1 MEAFML
7 AGAHKDPQVVTSDW
21 QMIRAGIEGVTAHEV
36 LHVPRDHG
44 VITELYRAEWDPT
57 GLPVGH
63 VYQSR
68 LFPGAIGAW
77 SCHLKSID
85 RLFVN
90 QGQLKIVLFDARDGS
105 RTSGQIM
112 ELHVGDPRPTFLVI
126 PTGVWHG
133 LQNVGSTDALM
144 VNFPTN
150 PYDYADPDHW
160 RLPFD
165 SPEIPYSWQVRESSA
180 VRLRADAVRRPAS
193 PGLDPDTR
201 TIGK

>member
-1 MEAFML
+1 ML

-21 QMIRAGIEGVTAHEV
+21 QMIRAGIEGVTAREV

-44 VITELYRAEWDPT
+44 VITEMYRSEWDPT

-90 QGQLKIVLFDARDGS
+90 QGQLKIVLFDGREGS
-105 RTSGQIM
+105 RTLGEIM
-112 ELHVGDPRPTFLVI
+112 QLHVGDPRPTFLVI

-133 LQNVGSTDALM
+133 LQNVGPTDALM
-144 VNFPTN
+144 VNFPTH

-165 SPEIPYSWQVRESSA
+165 SPEIPYTWQVRESA
-180 VRLRADAVRRPAS
+180 VRLRADAARHP
-193 PGLDPDTR
+193 
-201 TIGK
+201 